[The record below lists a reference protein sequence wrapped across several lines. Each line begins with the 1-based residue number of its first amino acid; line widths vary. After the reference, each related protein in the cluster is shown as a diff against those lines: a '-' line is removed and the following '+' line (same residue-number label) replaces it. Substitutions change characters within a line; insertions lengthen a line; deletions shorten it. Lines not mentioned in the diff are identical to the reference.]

1 MFKKFDAILLYRF
14 IFKESNKQAFKRYH
28 IPHFLDEA
36 VEIIKEKFPEYS
48 PYCEKY
54 LNKKWGNYC
63 NIFIMKKD
71 DFIQWGEFV
80 FGVLLELDRRYNLTT
95 DEDIKNLM
103 REEIRKSGRKMDLKY
118 QSRLE
123 AFLSERIGGIF
134 YEKHFQNVYEV
145 PVINV
150 GY

>member
-1 MFKKFDAILLYRF
+1 
-14 IFKESNKQAFKRYH
+14 
-28 IPHFLDEA
+28 
-36 VEIIKEKFPEYS
+36 
-48 PYCEKY
+48 
-54 LNKKWGNYC
+54 
-63 NIFIMKKD
+63 MKKD

-103 REEIRKSGRKMDLKY
+103 REEIRKSGRKMDLDY

-134 YEKHFQNVYEV
+134 YEKHFKKIYEIPFV
-145 PVINV
+145 NV